1 MGQNVSDYTPMDE
14 TLRSPQEWLQE
25 IFQSFNDV
33 AWSADPIAW
42 NALFVSQNAEA
53 IYGYPVSAF
62 FDNPHLWRS
71 LIHPS
76 DRDRVERLLPVLFS
90 TGMLNFEYQIVRP
103 SGEIRWLY
111 HRLRLIRDTDGEVL
125 RIDGLA
131 TDITEIKS
139 NGWINA
145 ARRDCSPTTEPE
157 ISYPTQYCSDQA
169 DLNPSASL
177 PEQRIG
183 MLDSLACTSCRY
195 CCQALPA
202 RWASPRFANGERF
215 VANTITGEGLG
226 ERLAELPQN
235 QHLIQKIANTTPYII
250 YLFDLLES
258 RTVYI
263 NHQVFEILGYTVEEV
278 YAEDGKWLPNLIHPD
293 DLHTLDNAPNRLASL
308 GEREATEVSYR
319 MRHKNGEWRWLEMR
333 EVVFTR
339 NTDGSP
345 QQILGSIKDITRRKQ
360 VEETLRLQAERERLT
375 SAIAQRIRQSLNLD
389 EILTTTVEEVR
400 QLLQND
406 RVLLFKLGDD
416 SVGRVVT
423 ESVALG
429 LPATAG
435 MEFPDE
441 VFPEQCYHYYCQG
454 LPRIVP
460 DITRDQLAPCLTEFL
475 QQLKVKSKLV
485 IPILCSNQQGISTSS
500 ASQTSLWGVMVAHD
514 CSGNRQWQQW
524 EIDLLSALATQIG
537 IAIQQSELYL
547 QLEAQLTELQQAEAA
562 LQQAKDAAEVANH
575 AKSEFLA
582 NMSHELRTPLNG
594 ILGYAQI
601 LKKDTNLTAHQQNSL
616 SIIHHCGEHLLTLIE
631 DILDLS
637 KIEAQKMELSTAE
650 FHLPNFLKSLSD
662 LFRMRAQQKD
672 ISFTY
677 EILAPLPNG
686 VIGDKKRLRQVLL
699 NLLSNAVKF
708 TDRGGVTFKVGSVEL
723 GIGEKSFPPQ
733 TQIPNSHF
741 PIFKI
746 HFQVEDTGIGIEPSK
761 LGDIFLPFH
770 QVSDRAH
777 AVEGTGLGLA
787 ISQKLVQLMGSEI
800 QVRSTLGE
808 GSIFYF
814 DLELP
819 SVAEWHEPNHLIDS
833 PIVGYKGHKR
843 KVLIVDDYQINR
855 SLFRELLERVGFEV
869 LEAVNGLDGLNK
881 AIEFQPDVILMDVL
895 MPVLDGLDAT
905 QRLRQLPQFKN
916 VVLIA
921 LSANVFESTQQESW
935 AAGCQDFLPKPVQA
949 EQLLDAIAKHLGL
962 EWIYDERQC
971 STGVELNVDVGCF
984 IPPPPSEIAALSE
997 LIKMGDI
1004 AGIIDRTEQWK
1015 ILDGKLVPFAKQI
1028 YQLAKGFKLKQ
1039 IRDFIQQYRY
1049 L

>member
-1 MGQNVSDYTPMDE
+1 MGQNVSEYTPMDE
-14 TLRSPQEWLQE
+14 TRRSPQEWLQE
-25 IFQSFNDV
+25 ICQSFNDV

-42 NALFVSQNAEA
+42 NTLFVSQNAEA
-53 IYGYPVSAF
+53 IYGYPVSTF

-71 LIHPS
+71 LIHPR

-90 TGMLNFEYQIVRP
+90 TGMLNLKYQIVRP
-103 SGEIRWLY
+103 SGEVRWLY
-111 HRLRLIRDTDGEVL
+111 NRLRLIRDTHGKVL

-131 TDITEIKS
+131 TDITDIKS
-139 NGWINA
+139 NGWTDA
-145 ARRDCSPTTEPE
+145 ASRGCSPATEPE
-157 ISYPTQYCSDQA
+157 IPYPTQYCSDQA
-169 DLNPSASL
+169 DLTPLASL
-177 PEQRIG
+177 PDHRRG
-183 MLDSLACTSCRY
+183 MLDSSACTMCRY
-195 CCQALPA
+195 
-202 RWASPRFANGERF
+202 SFGEGSAN
-215 VANTITGEGLG
+215 ANANTGEGLG
-226 ERLAELPQN
+226 ERLAELHHN
-235 QHLIQKIANTTPYII
+235 EHFIQKIANTTPYII
-250 YLFDLLES
+250 YLFDLLEG

-278 YAEDGKWLPNLIHPD
+278 YAGGCEWLPNLIHPD
-293 DLHTLDNAPNRLASL
+293 DLHIVHNAPNRLASL

-339 NTDGSP
+339 NADGFP

-360 VEETLRLQAERERLT
+360 VEETLRLQAQRERLT

-423 ESVALG
+423 ESVSLG
-429 LPATAG
+429 LPATVG

-441 VFPEQCYHYYCQG
+441 VFPDQCYQYYCQG

-460 DITRDQLAPCLTEFL
+460 DIARDQLAPCLTEFL

-485 IPILCSNQQGISTSS
+485 IPILCSNQQGISTST

-514 CSGNRQWQQW
+514 CSGKRQWQQW
-524 EIDLLSALATQIG
+524 EIDLLSSLATQIG

-562 LQQAKDAAEVANH
+562 LQQAKDAAEVAND

-601 LKKDTNLTAHQQNSL
+601 LKKDTNLTVHQQNSL
-616 SIIHHCGEHLLTLIE
+616 SIIHQCGEHLLTLIE

-637 KIEAQKMELSTAE
+637 KIEAQKMELSPGE
-650 FHLPNFLKSLSD
+650 FHLPNFLKSLTD

-677 EILAPLPNG
+677 DILSPLPDG
-686 VIGDKKRLRQVLL
+686 VIADKKRLRQVLL
-699 NLLSNAVKF
+699 NLLTNAVKF
-708 TDRGGVTFKVGSVEL
+708 TDYGGVTLKVGCVGL
-723 GIGEKSFPPQ
+723 GAGEWGLRKGEKYIQS
-733 TQIPNSHF
+733 QIPHSQS
-741 PIFKI
+741 PILKI
-746 HFQVEDTGIGIEPSK
+746 RFQVEDTGIGIDPSK

-770 QVSDRAH
+770 QVSDRTH

-787 ISQKLVQLMGSEI
+787 ISQKLVQMMGSDI
-800 QVRSTLGE
+800 KVSSTLGQ
-808 GSIFYF
+808 GSIFSF

-819 SVAEWHEPNHLIDS
+819 SVAGWHEPNHSINRPLIR
-833 PIVGYKGHKR
+833 YKGHKR
-843 KVLIVDDYQINR
+843 KVLIVDDHQVNR
-855 SLFRELLERVGFEV
+855 SFFRELLERVDFEV
-869 LEAVNGLDGLNK
+869 LEAVDGLEGLNQ
-881 AIEFQPDVILMDVL
+881 AIECQPDVILMDLL

-905 QRLRQLPQFKN
+905 RRLRQLPQFKN
-916 VVLIA
+916 VVIIA

-935 AAGCQDFLPKPVQA
+935 AAGCHDFLPKPVQA

-962 EWIYDERQC
+962 EWIYDETQY
-971 STGVELNVDVGCF
+971 SSSVELNVDGERF
-984 IPPPPSEIAALSE
+984 IPPPPSEIAVLSE

-1004 AGIIDRTEQWK
+1004 AAILDRTKQWE

-1039 IRDFIQQYRY
+1039 IREFIQQYCY
-1049 L
+1049 Q

>member
-1 MGQNVSDYTPMDE
+1 MGQNGEYRPMDE
-14 TLRSPQEWLQE
+14 MLRSPQEWLQE
-25 IFQSFNDV
+25 IYQSFNDV

-42 NALFVSQNAEA
+42 TTLFVSQSAEI

-71 LIHPS
+71 LIHPNA
-76 DRDRVERLLPVLFS
+76 RDRVEHLLPILFS
-90 TGMLNFEYQIVRP
+90 TDMLNLEYPIIRP

-111 HRLRLIRDTDGEVL
+111 HRLRLIRDTQGKVL

-131 TDITEIKS
+131 TDITDLKS
-139 NGWINA
+139 NEWTDA
-145 ARRDCSPTTEPE
+145 TRRDCSDRAELT
-157 ISYPTQYCSDQA
+157 
-169 DLNPSASL
+169 PSASL
-177 PEQRIG
+177 LYQG
-183 MLDSLACTSCRY
+183 MERLDFPAYTTCRHT
-195 CCQALPA
+195 CRTLPA
-202 RWASPRFANGERF
+202 CFNQEHYANP
-215 VANTITGEGLG
+215 NTG
-226 ERLAELPQN
+226 ERLEETLTELPQN

-250 YLFDLLES
+250 YLFDRLEG

-278 YAEDGKWLPNLIHPD
+278 YAGGREWLPNLIHPD
-293 DLHTLDNAPNRLASL
+293 DLHILHNAPNRWASL
-308 GEREATEVSYR
+308 SEREATEVSYR
-319 MRHKNGEWRWLEMR
+319 MQHKNGEWRHLEMR

-339 NTDGSP
+339 NADGFP

-441 VFPEQCYHYYCQG
+441 VFPEQCYQYYCQG

-460 DITRDQLAPCLTEFL
+460 DITRDRLAPCLTEFL
-475 QQLKVKSKLV
+475 QQLNVKSKLV
-485 IPILCSNQQGISTSS
+485 IPILCSNQQSISISCT
-500 ASQTSLWGVMVAHD
+500 SQTSLWGVMVAHD

-547 QLEAQLTELQQAEAA
+547 QLEAQLTELQQAETA
-562 LQQAKDAAEVANH
+562 LQQAKEAAEVANY

-594 ILGYAQI
+594 ILGYTQL
-601 LKKDTNLTAHQQNSL
+601 LKKDTNLTDHQQNSL
-616 SIIHHCGEHLLTLIE
+616 NVIHQCGEHLLTLIE

-637 KIEAQKMELSTAE
+637 KIEAQKMELSPAE
-650 FHLPNFLKSLSD
+650 FHLPNFLKSLTD

-677 EILAPLPNG
+677 ELLSPLPDG
-686 VIGDKKRLRQVLL
+686 VIADKKRLRQVLL

-708 TDRGGVTFKVGSVEL
+708 TDKGGVTFKVGCVEL
-723 GIGEKSFPPQ
+723 EIEEKSFSP
-733 TQIPNSHF
+733 QIPNSHS
-741 PIFKI
+741 PIHKLR
-746 HFQVEDTGIGIEPSK
+746 FQVEDTGIGIEPSK
-761 LGDIFLPFH
+761 LREIFLPFH
-770 QVSDRAH
+770 QVSDRTH

-787 ISQKLVQLMGSEI
+787 ISQKLVQMMGSEI
-800 QVRSTLGE
+800 KVRSTLGE
-808 GSIFYF
+808 GSVFYF
-814 DLELP
+814 DFELP
-819 SVAEWHEPNHLIDS
+819 PVTEWYEHNHSDRS
-833 PIVGYKGHKR
+833 IVGYNGHKR
-843 KVLIVDDYQINR
+843 KVLIVDDHQVNR
-855 SLFRELLERVGFEV
+855 SLFRELLERVEFEV
-869 LEAVNGLDGLNK
+869 CEAVDGIEALNK
-881 AIEFQPDVILMDVL
+881 AIEFQPDVILMDLV
-895 MPVLDGLDAT
+895 MPVLDGLEVT
-905 QRLRQLPQFKN
+905 RRLRQLPQFKH
-916 VVLIA
+916 VVIIA
-921 LSANVFESTQQESW
+921 LSANVFESIQQESW
-935 AAGCQDFLPKPVQA
+935 AAGCHDFLPKPVQV
-949 EQLLDAIAKHLGL
+949 ERLLDAIANHLEL
-962 EWIYDERQC
+962 EWIYDDTRCSCDIEPNIDGER
-971 STGVELNVDVGCF
+971 F

-1004 AGIIDRTEQWK
+1004 AAILDRTEQWE
-1015 ILDGKLVPFAKQI
+1015 ILDRKLVPFAKQI

-1039 IRDFIQQYRY
+1039 IREFIQQYSY